1 MHGYDLSNALASL
14 VPSTGPVLCR
24 DEMEEWSASEANL
37 FEEALDKYGKDFVD
51 IRTDFVSTQL
61 MQLLMKKN
69 LITVFELIFISYVF
83 QLPWKTL
90 KNVIEYYYM
99 WKTTDRYVQQKRVK
113 AVEAESKLKQVY
125 IPNYNKTPASTTAPS
140 TATIVPLGNSN
151 SNSNGKPTNI
161 LNGNS
166 NGSMVTDNSGI
177 LMVGVGGKPCEGCQS
192 VQSPQWYAWGL
203 PQMQYRLCQSCW
215 TYWKKYGG
223 LKVI

>member
-1 MHGYDLSNALASL
+1 MNNNARLSRFIN
-14 VPSTGPVLCR
+14 VRFLC
-24 DEMEEWSASEANL
+24 L
-37 FEEALDKYGKDFVD
+37 
-51 IRTDFVSTQL
+51 
-61 MQLLMKKN
+61 
-69 LITVFELIFISYVF
+69 

-140 TATIVPLGNSN
+140 TATIALGNSN
-151 SNSNGKPTNI
+151 SNSNGKSTSV

-166 NGSMVTDNSGI
+166 NGSMVGDNSGI
-177 LMVGVGGKPCEGCQS
+177 LMVGVGGKPCESCQV
-192 VQSPQWYAWGL
+192 VQSPQWYAWG
-203 PQMQYRLCQSCW
+203 PSHMQYRLCQSCW

-223 LKVI
+223 LKVCIEAV